1 MNRGLLTVVRV
12 MELVVAVV
20 VMEVVVTGGGDG
32 GCGLLVAVVMEEGVM
47 IVEVL
52 KVMLMRLG

>member
-12 MELVVAVV
+12 TELVVAVV

-32 GCGLLVAVVMEEGVM
+32 GCGPLVAVVMEEGVM